1 MSTGVI
7 MTRPGVGEAL
17 FKKVREG
24 PYASYLT
31 LPYSW
36 KAVGEYLIEA
46 DSVVQFGMFT
56 DT

>member
-17 FKKVREG
+17 FKKIREG
-24 PYASYLT
+24 PYTSYLT

-36 KAVGEYLIEA
+36 KVVGEYLVEA

-56 DT
+56 DI